1 MATVDIGTPLLD
13 KIKQFRM
20 AKHSEGNSAIVV
32 KIDKAKLEMDV
43 EEEFNNITI
52 DELKEELPENSPRFV
67 ILSYELNHRDGRT
80 SFPLVLVYW
89 APQTSSMDLKTLYTS
104 ALQNFSVKADISGK
118 VVDVRDE
125 AEFDKQTLDKRLG
138 A

>member
-1 MATVDIGTPLLD
+1 MATVDIGTQLLD